1 MRSADSPS
9 PQGFLFRYP
18 SSWLIITTLALLAG
32 QALAASPILP
42 PHPLSLLLL
51 FLPLPFI
58 FWRGGLA
65 WAVDSDTW
73 SDYDDP

>member
-1 MRSADSPS
+1 MRSDDATSRS
-9 PQGFLFRYP
+9 QGFLSRYP
-18 SSWLIITTLALLAG
+18 ATWLIVTTLALLLG
-32 QALAASPILP
+32 QAVAVGPTP
-42 PHPLSLLLL
+42 PPLSLLLL
-51 FLPLPFI
+51 LLPLPFI

>member
-18 SSWLIITTLALLAG
+18 SYWLIVTTLALLAG
-32 QALAASPILP
+32 QALAASPILLP
-42 PHPLSLLLL
+42 PLSLLLL
-51 FLPLPFI
+51 LLPLPFI

-73 SDYDDP
+73 LDYDDP